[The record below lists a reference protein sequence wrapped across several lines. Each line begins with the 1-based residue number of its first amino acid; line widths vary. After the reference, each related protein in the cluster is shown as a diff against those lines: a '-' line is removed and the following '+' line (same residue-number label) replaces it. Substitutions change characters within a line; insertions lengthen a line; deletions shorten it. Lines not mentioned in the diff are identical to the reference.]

1 MTNVTGGKAIF
12 EKSVIEKILG
22 IPFTEDNYVRLL
34 KSGEETFHAI
44 FDSVADAKEIIC
56 IEFYIF
62 KDDDTGRKLA
72 ELLKEKAKKGIKV
85 YVLYDHFGSI
95 ATSGDFWS
103 DMRRAGINIR
113 ASHPFKWLSP
123 RNYIHRNHKKL
134 LIIDGRKAFT
144 GGFNIADEYG
154 GYFGKRKK
162 HTWRDTGIYLEGPV
176 AATMFEMFRKSWS
189 AWKGKPIIWDGR
201 TQLGE
206 ASLACRQA
214 GLRPVN
220 PVRKLGSAIT
230 PPSHLKD
237 IFTLLDNN
245 KHLSGYFSNGVK
257 QGISVI
263 PIFSSSAKGRR
274 KMRKLFF
281 YSINNAK
288 EKIFLTTAY
297 FTPSRRIIIA
307 LEDAV
312 KRGVDVRLLLPGKT
326 DIMPVYYAGRYF
338 YKKLL
343 NAGIE
348 IYDYQEKILHAKTAV
363 FDSCWS
369 IVGSANL
376 DFQSLRRNDESNVG
390 IFDNDFSRYMTGAFM
405 EDIQHSIKVDALIW
419 SKRSFYEK
427 ILESFFSVFRK
438 RL

>member
-1 MTNVTGGKAIF
+1 MTAPEATRARMTNIAGGKVIF

-34 KSGEETFHAI
+34 KSGEETFQAI
-44 FDSVADAKEIIC
+44 FDSAADAKEIIC

-62 KDDDTGRKLA
+62 NDDDTGRKFA
-72 ELLKEKAKKGIKV
+72 KLLKEKAQRGIKV

-95 ATSGDFWS
+95 ATSGDFWT
-103 DMRRAGINIR
+103 DLRKAGINIR

-123 RNYIHRNHKKL
+123 RHYIHRNHKKL

-189 AWKGKPIIWDGR
+189 AWKGEPIIWHER
-201 TQLGE
+201 TQ
-206 ASLACRQA
+206 
-214 GLRPVN
+214 PVY
-220 PVRKLGSAIT
+220 PVRKLGRDIT
-230 PPSHLKD
+230 RPSHLKD

-274 KMRKLFF
+274 KMRQLFF

-312 KRGVDVRLLLPGKT
+312 KRGVEVRLLLPGKT
-326 DIMPVYYAGRYF
+326 DIAPVYYAGRYF

-419 SKRSFYEK
+419 SKRPFYEK
-427 ILESFFSVFRK
+427 ILERFFSVFRK